1 MKKAFHYSLF
11 PQPKFSVFILMILLA
26 GGCSYLQWK
35 LDGEVFIVTKGGEN
49 VRLGLVT
56 VQAISEDK
64 MKEFIVKKS
73 SESKTE
79 IEKLQKEIKKAEIE
93 LADAEKE
100 AKSSEKERDRRST
113 ILRNSLASRKAN
125 NYHKDAVKIHESKL
139 NILFDKRKNLDVLK
153 SKQYYYGSAAFY
165 FNGLPDPV
173 TSAKTDADGRF
184 TLFISRERRV
194 ALAAHA
200 SRQVSNKKEEYYW
213 LVWVSLD
220 EKPPG
225 NIFLSNDNMTDVGAK
240 DSVITTN
247 KY

>member
-1 MKKAFHYSLF
+1 MKKTFPYFLF
-11 PQPKFSVFILMILLA
+11 SQQKISVFILMILLA
-26 GGCSYLQWK
+26 GGCHYLQWK

-79 IEKLQKEIKKAEIE
+79 IEILQKEIKKAEIK

-100 AKSSEKERDRRST
+100 AKSSEKERDRRFK
-113 ILRNSLASRKAN
+113 ILLNSLASRKAN

-139 NILFDKRKNLDVLK
+139 NILIDKRKNLDALK
-153 SKQYYYGSAAFY
+153 LKQNYYGSAAFY
-165 FNGLPDPV
+165 FNGLPGPI

>member
-1 MKKAFHYSLF
+1 MKKAFHYLRFS
-11 PQPKFSVFILMILLA
+11 QSKISVFIFIILLA
-26 GGCSYLQWK
+26 GGCRYLQWK

-64 MKEFIVKKS
+64 IKEFIVKKS

-79 IEKLQKEIKKAEIE
+79 IEKLQNEIKKAEIE
-93 LADAEKE
+93 LADAEKV
-100 AKSSEKERDRRST
+100 AKSSEKERDRRFT
-113 ILRNSLASRKAN
+113 ILLNSLASRKAN

-139 NILFDKRKNLDVLK
+139 NILFVKRKNLDALK
-153 SKQYYYGSAAFY
+153 SKQNYYGSAAFY
-165 FNGLPDPV
+165 FNGLPDPT

-184 TLFISRERRV
+184 TLFISRARRV
-194 ALAAHA
+194 ALAARA

-247 KY
+247 EY

>member
-1 MKKAFHYSLF
+1 MKKTFPFFLF
-11 PQPKFSVFILMILLA
+11 SQQKISVFILMILLA

-49 VRLGLVT
+49 VRLGLVN

-100 AKSSEKERDRRST
+100 AKSSEKERDRRFT
-113 ILRNSLASRKAN
+113 IHLNSLASRKAN
-125 NYHKDAVKIHESKL
+125 NYHKDAVKIHESKF
-139 NILFDKRKNLDVLK
+139 NILFDKRKNLDALK
-153 SKQYYYGSAAFY
+153 SKQNYYRSAAFY
-165 FNGLPDPV
+165 FNGLPGPI

-184 TLFISRERRV
+184 ALFISRERRV

-200 SRQVSNKKEEYYW
+200 SRQVFNKKEEYYW
-213 LVWVSLD
+213 LLWVSLD

>member
-1 MKKAFHYSLF
+1 MKKTSPCFLF
-11 PQPKFSVFILMILLA
+11 SQQNISVFILMILLA
-26 GGCSYLQWK
+26 GGCRYLQWK
-35 LDGEVFIVTKGGEN
+35 LNGEVFIVTKGGEN

-64 MKEFIVKKS
+64 MKEFIAKKS

-79 IEKLQKEIKKAEIE
+79 IEKLQKEIEKAEIE

-100 AKSSEKERDRRST
+100 AKSSEKERDRRFA
-113 ILRNSLASRKAN
+113 ILLNSLASKKADS
-125 NYHKDAVKIHESKL
+125 YHKDSVKIHESKL
-139 NILFDKRKNLDVLK
+139 NILIDKRKNLDSLK
-153 SKQYYYGSAAFY
+153 SKQNYYGSAAFY
-165 FNGLPDPV
+165 FNDLPDPI

-200 SRQVSNKKEEYYW
+200 SRQVSNKKEKYYW

-225 NIFLSNDNMTDVGAK
+225 NIFLSNDNLTDVGAK

-247 KY
+247 GY